1 MFKLRQRREVKEG
14 ATKVCV
20 CVCLYREVYT
30 DLISSVYFP
39 AACPFLLLLCD
50 EFDSVCVYAPCPSSV
65 SSGMTGCRILWPAA
79 LPVSDLSSKRSS
91 FAWRGPAVFHPKNTT
106 KDKSEYT
113 SKFSQQNT
121 DCLI

>member
-91 FAWRGPAVFHPKNTT
+91 FAWRGPAVFHPKIQQKTNLNTHLSFHN
-106 KDKSEYT
+106 K
-113 SKFSQQNT
+113 NT